1 MIMKKII
8 ILLCIGLPIFI
19 IIGLMECIHLLGQD
33 DARDYY

>member
-1 MIMKKII
+1 MKKII

-19 IIGLMECIHLLGQD
+19 IIGLMRCVYLLGQD